1 MQLGTGSFC
10 TIQLGTGSFCTIQ
23 LKAGSFRAICEGGG
37 VTWGAFF
44 LPGQIVA
51 THAAGQ
57 HEKRLRPS
65 RG

>member
-1 MQLGTGSFC
+1 M
-10 TIQLGTGSFCTIQ
+10 QLGTGSFCTIQ